1 MKQMERAKANVA
13 VSEGDRRYVYRR
25 NEYLMITAPGFE
37 KEIGDFTREK
47 VIYET
52 AAAGGRLRVAGE
64 SEGRA
69 LPKR

>member
-1 MKQMERAKANVA
+1 MFIDKK
-13 VSEGDRRYVYRR
+13 D
-25 NEYLMITAPGFE
+25 YLLMAAPGFK

-47 VIYET
+47 AMYET

>member
-1 MKQMERAKANVA
+1 MFTLWTKKCLTTA
-13 VSEGDRRYVYRR
+13 
-25 NEYLMITAPGFE
+25 APGFE

-47 VIYET
+47 VMYET

-69 LPKR
+69 QAKR